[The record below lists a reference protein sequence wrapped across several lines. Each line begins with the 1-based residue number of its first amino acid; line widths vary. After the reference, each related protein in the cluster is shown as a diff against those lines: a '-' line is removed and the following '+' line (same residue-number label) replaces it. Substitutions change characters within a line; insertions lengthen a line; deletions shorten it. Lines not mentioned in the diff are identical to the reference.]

1 MDFNEYCANVHVLRI
16 SLIVPYVVVVTCTDM
31 TRLLCMKAALTH
43 TRMLELCF
51 DFNIASAR
59 WLIQVATS
67 RDLTKFHSLTFP
79 LLTNVPE
86 VLVCVLELIAEN
98 ITDFLVFLQRF
109 KESVFEVGK
118 ELFCEIGVLV
128 DWQ

>member
-1 MDFNEYCANVHVLRI
+1 MDFNEYSANVHVLRI
-16 SLIVPYVVVVTCTDM
+16 SLIVPYVVVITCTYM

-43 TRMLELCF
+43 TRMLELS
-51 DFNIASAR
+51 FNIASAR

-67 RDLTKFHSLTFP
+67 RDLTKFHSVTFP
-79 LLTNVPE
+79 LSTNVPE
-86 VLVCVLELIAEN
+86 VLACVPELIAEN
-98 ITDFLVFLQRF
+98 ITDFLVFLRRF
-109 KESVFEVGK
+109 KESVFEMGK